1 MSFSQVSLSSITCDI
16 CPNLN
21 VEYREQHDELC
32 HVIKKHYK
40 YEQWWFTCLKCERT
54 FRSRKGIFEHLTA
67 IHFPHLKG
75 KKRKCNFCGNFFF
88 VFNEYKEHVRLCRKF
103 CHYMNLQSKRCL
115 ICEMFFPWPCDFQ
128 KHFSLRHPE
137 RMEEILSI
145 EDEESEEEQLD
156 DPGIV
161 GDIPEPTKKI
171 KKETRKD
178 YGTWQC
184 IFCGLSY
191 KDYDGSIKQHIS
203 KFCKNYLDCVNP
215 SIKECKICDTEIAP
229 RPFFKNVQQHFF
241 LKHKEYIFKANS
253 KPTKGPYAE
262 AIKSAEMAAAAAA
275 IAPDPKPVRRGPPP
289 LKPIGEKIINL
300 PPLVPTLNDELTF
313 KQETIQS
320 IVKIEPSMPED
331 IEDEIV

>member
-1 MSFSQVSLSSITCDI
+1 
-16 CPNLN
+16 
-21 VEYREQHDELC
+21 
-32 HVIKKHYK
+32 
-40 YEQWWFTCLKCERT
+40 
-54 FRSRKGIFEHLTA
+54 
-67 IHFPHLKG
+67 
-75 KKRKCNFCGNFFF
+75 
-88 VFNEYKEHVRLCRKF
+88 
-103 CHYMNLQSKRCL
+103 
-115 ICEMFFPWPCDFQ
+115 MFFPWPCDFQ

-191 KDYDGSIKQHIS
+191 KDYNGSIKQHIS

-241 LKHKEYIFKANS
+241 LKHKEYIFKGNS

-262 AIKSAEMAAAAAA
+262 AIKSAQMAAAAA
-275 IAPDPKPVRRGPPP
+275 IAPDPKPIRRGPPP

-313 KQETIQS
+313 KQETMQS